1 MNRSNLEQEELDLL
15 RKKGFTERQ
24 IAQFCRMR
32 RTYGQD
38 ERDQLPLDR
47 RRLEFARWLVATGRL
62 SEQID

>member
-1 MNRSNLEQEELDLL
+1 MNRGNVEQEELNLLL
-15 RKKGFTERQ
+15 RRGFTARQ
-24 IAQFCRMR
+24 ITQFCRMR

-38 ERDQLPLDR
+38 KRDQLPLDS